1 MPLLTSNTHH
11 HELAALGIALAEMR
25 AFGREYATQVVKNG
39 KALAQALAARGIKV
53 LYGDLGYSESH
64 TVLVE
69 FARACTAVSL
79 LDNAGIS
86 VNGCAL
92 PWDQGSA
99 VTGLRLG
106 TQVVTRRGMREAEM
120 ALIAE
125 ATARVLVQGED
136 PYVVRHELVAPL
148 SRKFDG
154 VAFSFDRSFPLPPD
168 WQEQPYRG
176 TVSTDAAAL
185 ALRIPAFADLPVS
198 AVRQAARAMT
208 AMTLAP
214 GQRVFA
220 RGDTADAVYFVAHG
234 VLDVLGGDDGAVVAT
249 VGEGGHVGELGVLLG
264 HPRRNAVR
272 ASSAAPAVVLRLGGA
287 DLKSLVAA
295 HAPLRA
301 YFDRHTE
308 RLTRA

>member
-1 MPLLTSNTHH
+1 
-11 HELAALGIALAEMR
+11 
-25 AFGREYATQVVKNG
+25 
-39 KALAQALAARGIKV
+39 
-53 LYGDLGYSESH
+53 
-64 TVLVE
+64 
-69 FARACTAVSL
+69 
-79 LDNAGIS
+79 
-86 VNGCAL
+86 
-92 PWDQGSA
+92 
-99 VTGLRLG
+99 
-106 TQVVTRRGMREAEM
+106 MREAEM

-125 ATARVLVQGED
+125 AAARVLVQGED

-154 VAFSFDRSFPLPPD
+154 VAFSFDRSFPLPAD

-176 TVSTDAAAL
+176 SVSSDAAAL

-220 RGDTADAVYFVAHG
+220 RGDAADAVYFVAHG
-234 VLDVLGGDDGAVVAT
+234 VLLGQ
-249 VGEGGHVGELGVLLG
+249 
-264 HPRRNAVR
+264 PRRNAVR
-272 ASSAAPAVVLRLGGA
+272 ASAAAPAVVLRLGSA
-287 DLKSLVAA
+287 DLKSLVAT

>member
-1 MPLLTSNTHH
+1 M
-11 HELAALGIALAEMR
+11 
-25 AFGREYATQVVKNG
+25 VKNS
-39 KALAQALAARGIKV
+39 KALAQALDARGIKA

-69 FARACTAVSL
+69 FARAGTAVSL

-92 PWDQGSA
+92 PWDEGSA
-99 VTGLRLG
+99 ITGLRVG
-106 TQVVTRRGMREAEM
+106 TQVVTRRGMREPEM

-125 ATARVLVQGED
+125 AAARVLVRGED
-136 PYVVRHELVAPL
+136 PHVVRHDLVAPL

-154 VAFSFDRSFPLPPD
+154 VAFSFDQSFPLPTD

-176 TVSTDAAAL
+176 SVSSDAVAL
-185 ALRIPAFADLPVS
+185 AFRIPAFADLRVS
-198 AVRQAARAMT
+198 AVCEVARAMT

-214 GQRVFA
+214 GQEVFA
-220 RGDTADAVYFVAHG
+220 RGDAADAVYFVAHG
-234 VLDVLGGDDGAVVAT
+234 VLEVLDGDGAAVVAT

-264 HPRRNAVR
+264 RPRRNTVR
-272 ASSAAPAVVLRLGGA
+272 ASAGAPAVILRLGGA

-301 YFDRHTE
+301 YFDRHTQ